1 MSYVISVLLIGFLIF
16 VIVKNSISIVNKIKE
31 KKALKNKDNKAVEV
45 GGVDNLDS
53 DKKENN

>member
-1 MSYVISVLLIGFLIF
+1 MSYVISVLLVGFLIF

-31 KKALKNKDNKAVEV
+31 KKSQKNKDNAVEV

-53 DKKENN
+53 DKKDN

>member
-31 KKALKNKDNKAVEV
+31 KKAQKNKDNNAVEV

-53 DKKENN
+53 DKKQND

>member
-31 KKALKNKDNKAVEV
+31 KKAQKNKDNNVVEV

-53 DKKENN
+53 DKKQND